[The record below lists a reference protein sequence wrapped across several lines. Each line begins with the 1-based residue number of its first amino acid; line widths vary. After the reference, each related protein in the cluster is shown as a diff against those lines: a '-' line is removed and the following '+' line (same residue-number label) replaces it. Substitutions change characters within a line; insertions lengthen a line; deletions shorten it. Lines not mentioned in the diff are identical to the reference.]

1 VVDRYVAVVTH
12 RLSLESIERASHTID
27 AVFRNSPQYE
37 CEPLSAALGVRTT
50 LKVETLNPIR
60 SFKGRGADFFVR
72 ENAAAL
78 VGVDLVC
85 ATAGNFG
92 QAMAYACR
100 ALGRSLV
107 VYSATNAN
115 PLKIERMRA
124 MGAEVRQV
132 GDNFDAAKE
141 AAKEFCVATGAR
153 FVEDGLD
160 AAISEGAGTIAF
172 ELLRARQWDQVV
184 IPVGNGALIAGMA
197 RWIKHHAPDVRV
209 VGVCST
215 AADAMHAS
223 WHARRVVERDSV
235 ATIADGIAVRTP
247 VPEALDDMRDVVD
260 DMVLVDD
267 EALVSSMRRMASDA
281 GLMVEPAGVAGV
293 AALLEHA
300 ELRKTA
306 SATVVCGSNLTVE
319 QIRKWLI
326 DN

>member
-1 VVDRYVAVVTH
+1 MTH
-12 RLSLESIERASHTID
+12 RLSLEAIERASRTID
-27 AVFRNSPQYE
+27 PVFRNTPQYD
-37 CEPLSAALGVRTT
+37 CEPLSAALGVTIT

-72 ENAAAL
+72 EHAEAL
-78 VGVDLVC
+78 AESDLVC

-115 PLKIERMRA
+115 PLKVERMRA
-124 MGAEVRQV
+124 MGAEVRQM

-141 AAKEFCVATGAR
+141 AAKAFCASTGAR

-160 AAISEGAGTIAF
+160 PAISEGAGTIAV
-172 ELLRARQWDQVV
+172 ELLTARRFDQVV
-184 IPVGNGALIAGMA
+184 IPVGNGALIAGVA
-197 RWIKHHAPDVRV
+197 RWIKAHAPDVRV

-215 AADAMHAS
+215 AADSMHAS
-223 WHARRVVERDSV
+223 WHEHRVIERAST

-247 VPEALDDMRDVVD
+247 VPEALDDMRGVVD

-267 EALVSSMRRMASDA
+267 ESLVASMRLMASAA

-293 AALLEHA
+293 AALLEHQT
-300 ELRKTA
+300 LRSLAT
-306 SATVVCGSNLTVE
+306 ATVVCGSNLTDE

>member
-1 VVDRYVAVVTH
+1 MTH
-12 RLSLESIERASHTID
+12 RLSIEAIERASRTID
-27 AVFRNSPQYE
+27 PVFRNSPQYE
-37 CEPLSAALGVRTT
+37 CEPLSVALGVTTT

-72 ENAAAL
+72 ENADAL
-78 VGVDLVC
+78 AGIDLVC

-107 VYSATNAN
+107 VYSASNAN
-115 PLKIERMRA
+115 PLKIDRMRA

-141 AAKEFCVATGAR
+141 AAKEFCVVSGAR

-160 AAISEGAGTIAF
+160 VAISEGAGTIAV
-172 ELLRARQWDQVV
+172 ELLGARRWDQIV

-197 RWIKHHAPDVRV
+197 RWIKQHAPDVRV

-215 AADAMHAS
+215 TADSMHAS
-223 WHARRVVERDSV
+223 WHEHRVIERESV

-247 VPEALDDMRDVVD
+247 VPEALGDMRGIVD

-267 EALVSSMRRMASDA
+267 DALIASMRLMASVA

-300 ELRKTA
+300 DLRSSA

>member
-1 VVDRYVAVVTH
+1 MVDRDVAVVTH
-12 RLSLESIERASHTID
+12 RLSLESIERASRTID

-50 LKVETLNPIR
+50 LKLETLNPIR

-72 ENAAAL
+72 ENADAL

-107 VYSATNAN
+107 VYCAANAN

-124 MGAEVRQV
+124 MGAEVREV

-141 AAKEFCVATGAR
+141 SAKEFCAATGAR

-160 AAISEGAGTIAF
+160 VAISEGAGTIAV
-172 ELLRARQWDQVV
+172 ELLGARHWDQVV
-184 IPVGNGALIAGMA
+184 IPVGNGALISGIA

-209 VGVCST
+209 VGVSST
-215 AADAMHAS
+215 TADAMHAS
-223 WHARRVVERDSV
+223 WHGQRVIERDSV

-247 VPEALDDMRDVVD
+247 VPEALDDMRGIVD

-267 EALVSSMRRMASDA
+267 EALVASMRLMASLA
-281 GLMVEPAGVAGV
+281 GLIVEPAGVAGV
-293 AALLEHA
+293 AALLEHT
-300 ELRKTA
+300 ELRSAA
-306 SATVVCGSNLTVE
+306 SATVVCGSNLTVD

>member
-1 VVDRYVAVVTH
+1 MVDRDAAVVTH
-12 RLSLESIERASHTID
+12 RLSLDAIERASRTIND
-27 AVFRNSPQYE
+27 VFLQSPQYE
-37 CEPLSAALGVRTT
+37 CEPLSASLGVTTT

-72 ENAAAL
+72 ENAEAL
-78 VGVDLVC
+78 AGVDVVC

-92 QAMAYACR
+92 QAMAYGCR
-100 ALGRSLV
+100 TLGRSLV

-141 AAKEFCVATGAR
+141 AAKAFCVSTGAR

-160 AAISEGAGTIAF
+160 VAVSEGAGTIAM
-172 ELLRARQWDQVV
+172 ELLAGRCWDQVV

-197 RWIKHHAPDVRV
+197 RWLKHHAPDVRV
-209 VGVCST
+209 VGVCSA
-215 AADAMHAS
+215 AADSMHAS
-223 WHARRVVERDSV
+223 WHSGRVVERDSV
-235 ATIADGIAVRTP
+235 STIADGIAVRTP
-247 VPEALDDMRDVVD
+247 VPEALDDMRDLVD
-260 DMVLVDD
+260 DMVLVSD
-267 EALVSSMRRMASDA
+267 ESLVASMRLMASVA
-281 GLMVEPAGVAGV
+281 GLMVEPAGVAGI
-293 AALLEHA
+293 AALLEHV
-300 ELRKTA
+300 ELRSMS

-319 QIRKWLI
+319 QIRNWLI

>member
-1 VVDRYVAVVTH
+1 MTR
-12 RLSLESIERASHTID
+12 RLSLDAIERASHTINT
-27 AVFRNSPQYE
+27 VFRNSPQYE
-37 CEPLSAALGVRTT
+37 CEPLSSALGVTTT

-72 ENAAAL
+72 ENIAAL
-78 VGVDLVC
+78 AGVDVVC

-100 ALGRSLV
+100 AMGRSLV
-107 VYSATNAN
+107 VYSAINAN

-124 MGAEVRQV
+124 MGADVRQV

-141 AAKEFCVATGAR
+141 AAKAFCLATGAR

-160 AAISEGAGTIAF
+160 VAISEGAGTIAV
-172 ELLRARQWDQVV
+172 ELLAARRWDQVV

-197 RWIKHHAPDVRV
+197 RWLKHHAPDVRV

-215 AADAMHAS
+215 AADSMHAS
-223 WHARRVVERDSV
+223 WHEGRVIERDSV
-235 ATIADGIAVRTP
+235 YTIADGIAVRTP
-247 VPEALDDMRDVVD
+247 VPEALDDMRKVVD
-260 DMVLVDD
+260 DMVLVSDD
-267 EALVSSMRRMASDA
+267 ALVASMRMMTSAA
-281 GLMVEPAGVAGV
+281 GLIVEPAGVAGV
-293 AALLEHA
+293 AALLEHS
-300 ELRKTA
+300 ELRSLS

>member
-1 VVDRYVAVVTH
+1 MTH
-12 RLSLESIERASHTID
+12 RLSLAAIERAARTID
-27 AVFRNSPQYE
+27 PVFRNTPQYE
-37 CEPLSAALGVRTT
+37 CEPLSAALGVTT
-50 LKVETLNPIR
+50 VLKVETLNPIR

-72 ENAAAL
+72 EHADAL
-78 VGVDLVC
+78 AGVDVVC

-107 VYSATNAN
+107 IYSATNAN
-115 PLKIERMRA
+115 PLKVERMRA

-141 AAKEFCVATGAR
+141 AAKDFCASTGAR

-160 AAISEGAGTIAF
+160 AAISEGAGTIAV
-172 ELLRARQWDQVV
+172 ELLAARCFDQVV
-184 IPVGNGALIAGMA
+184 VPVGNGALIAGMA
-197 RWIKHHAPDVRV
+197 RWIKEHAPDVRV

-215 AADAMHAS
+215 AADSMHAS
-223 WHARRVVERDSV
+223 WRAQRVIERAST

-247 VPEALDDMRDVVD
+247 VPEALDDMRGVVD

-267 EALVSSMRRMASDA
+267 ESLVASMRLMVSEA

-300 ELRKTA
+300 DLRSLA
-306 SATVVCGSNLTVE
+306 SATVVCGSNLTTD

>member
-1 VVDRYVAVVTH
+1 MTH
-12 RLSLESIERASHTID
+12 RLSLEAIERASQTINT
-27 AVFRNSPQYE
+27 VFRNSPQFD

-50 LKVETLNPIR
+50 VKVETLNPIR

-72 ENAAAL
+72 ENWDAL
-78 VGVDLVC
+78 VGVDVVC

-100 ALGRSLV
+100 AMGRSLV

-115 PLKIERMRA
+115 PLKIDRMRA

-141 AAKEFCVATGAR
+141 AAKAFCVSTGAQ

-160 AAISEGAGTIAF
+160 VAISEGAGTIAV
-172 ELLRARQWDQVV
+172 ELLAERQWDQVIV
-184 IPVGNGALIAGMA
+184 PVGNGALIAGMA
-197 RWIKHHAPDVRV
+197 RWLKHHAPDVRV

-215 AADAMHAS
+215 AADSMHAS
-223 WHARRVVERDSV
+223 WHEGRVVERASV

-247 VPEALDDMRDVVD
+247 VPEALNDMRGLVD
-260 DMVLVDD
+260 DMVLVSDD
-267 EALVSSMRRMASDA
+267 ALVASMRVMMSAA
-281 GLMVEPAGVAGV
+281 GILAEPAGVAGV
-293 AALLEHA
+293 AALLEHQQ
-300 ELRKTA
+300 LRSLS
-306 SATVVCGSNLTVE
+306 SATVICGSNLTAE